1 MKSVLS
7 VAAAATFAV
16 MASTGLARS
25 APQPVRR
32 GDLDLSSPY
41 IPPARPKLTSDEK
54 AAIRDLMIRAAEKR
68 HRKSLKLKAL
78 AYKGA
83 IASA

>member
-1 MKSVLS
+1 MRSVLS

-16 MASTGLARS
+16 MASSGLARS

-41 IPPARPKLTSDEK
+41 IPPARVKPTSAEK
-54 AAIRDLMIRAAEKR
+54 AAAASRLARAEAKRARKAARNIALMER
-68 HRKSLKLKAL
+68 
-78 AYKGA
+78 GA
-83 IASA
+83 FA